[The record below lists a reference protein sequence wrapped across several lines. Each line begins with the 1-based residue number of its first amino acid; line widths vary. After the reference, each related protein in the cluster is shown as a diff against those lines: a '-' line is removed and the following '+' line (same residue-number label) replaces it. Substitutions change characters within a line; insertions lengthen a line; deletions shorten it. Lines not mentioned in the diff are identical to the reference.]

1 MLFGDGRLG
10 GAGVRYVRWGREMVD
25 FWTKAPHVIF
35 RQVFAVVGNE
45 EATPSG
51 EAKVV
56 SKGKVESGR
65 RWR

>member
-1 MLFGDGRLG
+1 
-10 GAGVRYVRWGREMVD
+10 MVG

-45 EATPSG
+45 EATLGG
-51 EAKVV
+51 EAKVARV
-56 SKGKVESGR
+56 GSGR